1 MNRSHQSV
9 EDKDLSV
16 FDGEENDYGKD
27 DVEEVESPMHDDSYT
42 EEQYTEGPIEGM
54 SFRCVQTTFT
64 FYKEHSH
71 LTGFRV
77 FKKSAKKLAGQ
88 LKYVTFGYD
97 KFQKIMA
104 RNQSK
109 RVDCKTRVNYQV
121 MNGGSCI
128 VTKVILEHNHELEPA
143 LSHFLP
149 FHREL
154 SRMVKRSLVAHD
166 IAGLRPSKRIRLLE
180 VKAGGPERMR
190 CTPKDCR
197 NYILQ
202 QWRLRTLSSDTAV
215 LLIFLWICNPR
226 TWLTNIGKI
235 PPTSVLTDQC
245 ESTKAVILEVLPNTI
260 HRNCIW
266 HIFTKL
272 PVKLKRVT
280 NYKPAKA
287 CFKAIIFNSITIGE
301 FEDKWQEFIEE
312 YDLDRWIWFKS
323 LYSERSKWVPV
334 FIKHFFWASMMST
347 QRCELIHAFFDG
359 YISGRSFLK

>member
-42 EEQYTEGPIEGM
+42 EDQYTEGPIEGM

-166 IAGLRPSKRIRLLE
+166 IAGLRPSKSIRLLE

-190 CTPKDCR
+190 CTPKDYR

-202 QWRLRTLSSDTAV
+202 QQRLRTLSSDTAV
-215 LLIFLWICNPR
+215 LLIFLWICNPSHSR
-226 TWLTNIGKI
+226 GASKYHPQELYLAHLYEATRGYPTMMDEYRVYNGIKKWL
-235 PPTSVLTDQC
+235 D
-245 ESTKAVILEVLPNTI
+245 
-260 HRNCIW
+260 RNCNLILDYPVRCRDLKSILKAHFKIHMAW
-266 HIFTKL
+266 KDDMAIPNVPDSNSNTDSIIIRNPKEVRSRGCNTPYVSKL
-272 PVKLKRVT
+272 GSEPFFLCM
-280 NYKPAKA
+280 KP
-287 CFKAIIFNSITIGE
+287 SI
-301 FEDKWQEFIEE
+301 
-312 YDLDRWIWFKS
+312 L
-323 LYSERSKWVPV
+323 
-334 FIKHFFWASMMST
+334 
-347 QRCELIHAFFDG
+347 
-359 YISGRSFLK
+359 